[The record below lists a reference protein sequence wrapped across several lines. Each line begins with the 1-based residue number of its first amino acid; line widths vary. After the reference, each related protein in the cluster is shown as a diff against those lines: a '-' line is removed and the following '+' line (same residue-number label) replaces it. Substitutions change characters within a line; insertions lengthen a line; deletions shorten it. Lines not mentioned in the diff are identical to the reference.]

1 MTVNK
6 QTTKVVQDGVE
17 LTWHQEG
24 EGEAK
29 PEDVA
34 KFYVDSVN
42 ALQKFKNEDPRTQ
55 PELRAQDKARKDFR
69 KKVEEYVSW
78 GFVLV
83 FATFFAYQCG
93 QTQRGPSHWGGDS
106 HLR

>member
-17 LTWHQEG
+17 LTWHQETDG
-24 EGEAK
+24 DAK

-34 KFYVDSVN
+34 KFYVDSVK
-42 ALQKFKNEDPRTQ
+42 ALQKFKEEDPRTQ
-55 PELRAQDKARKDFR
+55 PALRKEDKARKDFR
-69 KKVEEYVSW
+69 KTVEEFVSW

-83 FATFFAYQCG
+83 FASFFAYQCG
-93 QTQRGPSHWGGDS
+93 QSQHGPSRWGGDY

>member
-6 QTTKVVQDGVE
+6 HTTKVVQDGVE

-24 EGEAK
+24 AGEAK

-34 KFYVDSVN
+34 KFYVDSVK
-42 ALQKFKNEDPRTQ
+42 ALQKFKDEDPRTQ
-55 PELRAQDKARKDFR
+55 PALRAQAKAR

-78 GFVLV
+78 TFVVLI
-83 FATFFAYQCG
+83 AMFFAYECG
-93 QTQRGPSHWGGDS
+93 QTHRSSSNWGS
-106 HLR
+106 YHAR